1 MMKQSLAFEP
11 LLSWPI
17 SLTLIG
23 LAFLLVAA
31 ALILRKRGAGLR
43 ACALAALSLAL
54 LNPVMIEEQ
63 TEPLKSIVGIVLDK
77 SQSQNFG
84 TRSKDSQDAIAAL
97 KTELSKH
104 PEFEPRFIAAKAVSN
119 SNNGS
124 ETKLFTPLNEAI
136 SDVPPARYAG
146 TILVT
151 DGQVH
156 DVDLASSNTA
166 GEKPVN
172 TLLTGEPD
180 EYDRQI
186 KFVDPPRFGI
196 TNKPFKIRFEI
207 ADKGKVPASADKAL
221 VELKVNGHVVY
232 HESEETNREIETE
245 ITLPHAGKN
254 IIEVTTSPLDGELTA
269 VNNTAVTIIEG
280 IRENLRVLLVSGE
293 PHNGERTWR
302 DLLKSDPGI
311 DLVHFTI
318 LRPPEKAD
326 NTPLSQLSLI
336 VFPTTD
342 LFVNKINDFDLV
354 IFDRYQHY
362 NVLPL
367 IYYDYVAQYVKNGG
381 ALLMATGPEF
391 AGENTL
397 AETPLIS
404 VLPALPSGEVIEKP
418 FTPSITKAGMRHP
431 VTRGLTHVTE
441 KDEENTKR
449 ETVAGNWGKWLR
461 QIAVQDTSNSTVV
474 MNGAD
479 NRPLMLL
486 SHMDKGRVGMLLSDE
501 GWLWARGFE
510 GGGPYAALY
519 RRMAHWLMKEPELE
533 EEALTASGEGNR
545 LTIRR
550 QTMADQPDIATVHF
564 PSGKTSDVTLQKQ
577 EPGVFEASLDTDE
590 IGLFKVTNGDKE
602 ALTHIG
608 PINSPEY
615 AELISTDEKLRP
627 LANKTGGAIIRLH
640 HKQGDKIELPSID
653 VQKGQNSDT
662 VKNRNHIVLNEATET
677 RLVNT
682 FALPLFNG
690 VLALVVSL
698 FLLASLWYREGR

>member
-1 MMKQSLAFEP
+1 MNQSLAFEP
-11 LLSWPI
+11 LVSWPL

-23 LAFLLVAA
+23 IALVFVIA
-31 ALILRKRGAGLR
+31 ALVLRKRGAVLR
-43 ACALAALSLAL
+43 ACALAVMAIALI
-54 LNPVMIEEQ
+54 NPVMVEEQ
-63 TEPLKSIVGIVLDK
+63 REPLKSTVGIVIDE

-84 TRSKDSQDAIAAL
+84 SRSKDTEEAL
-97 KTELSKH
+97 KMLREELANH
-104 PEFEPRFIAAKAVSN
+104 PEFEPRLIEAKAISDN
-119 SNNGS
+119 NNGS
-124 ETKLFTPLNEAI
+124 ETRLFTPLNEAI
-136 SDVPPARYAG
+136 SDVAPARYAG
-146 TILVT
+146 TILIT
-151 DGQVH
+151 DGEVH
-156 DVDLASSNTA
+156 DIEAANANTS

-172 TLLTGEPD
+172 ALITGEPD
-180 EYDRQI
+180 EYDRQV

-207 ADKGKVPASADKAL
+207 QDKGKVPASARDAM
-221 VELKVNGHVVY
+221 VELKINGNVVF
-232 HESEETNREIETE
+232 HQSEATNREIETE

-254 IIEVTTSPLDGELTA
+254 IIEVTTSPLSGELTD
-269 VNNTAVTIIEG
+269 VNNTAVTVVDG
-280 IRENLRVLLVSGE
+280 VRENLRVLLVSGE

-302 DLLKSDPGI
+302 DLLKSDPSI

-336 VFPTTD
+336 VFPTTE
-342 LFVNKINDFDLV
+342 LFVDKINDFDLV

-391 AGENTL
+391 AGDNSL
-397 AETPLIS
+397 ARTPLLS
-404 VLPALPSGEVIEKP
+404 VLPALPSGEIIEKP
-418 FTPSITKAGMRHP
+418 FTPSLTQAGLRHP
-431 VTRGLTHVTE
+431 VTRGLSGEVVKNNPDKTDTS
-441 KDEENTKR
+441 K
-449 ETVAGNWGKWLR
+449 AQNWGRWLR
-461 QIAVQDTSNSTVV
+461 QIAVQDSSKSTVL

-486 SHMDKGRVGMLLSDE
+486 SHIGKGRVGMLLSDE

-533 EEALTASGEGNR
+533 EEALSASGNGNR

-550 QTMADQPDIATVHF
+550 QTMADKPDIATVHF
-564 PSGKTSDVTLQKQ
+564 PSGKTKNVTLEKQ
-577 EPGVFEASLDTDE
+577 QEGVFEATLDTDE

-608 PINSPEY
+608 AVNSPEY
-615 AELISTDEKLRP
+615 SELISTEEKLLP
-627 LANKTGGAIIRLH
+627 VAGTSGGAVTRLH
-640 HKQGDKIELPSID
+640 QKAGDKVTLPAID
-653 VQKGQNSDT
+653 VVKGKSLAPAQRQN
-662 VKNRNHIVLNEATET
+662 RILLNAASET
-677 RLVNT
+677 RLVST
-682 FALPLFNG
+682 SAFSLFNG
-690 VLALVVSL
+690 VLALVASL
-698 FLLASLWYREGR
+698 LLLASLWYREGR

>member
-1 MMKQSLAFEP
+1 MNQSLAFEP
-11 LLSWPI
+11 LVSWPL

-23 LAFLLVAA
+23 IALVFVIA
-31 ALILRKRGAGLR
+31 ALVLRKRGAVLR
-43 ACALAALSLAL
+43 ACALAVMAIALI
-54 LNPVMIEEQ
+54 NPVMVEEQ
-63 TEPLKSIVGIVLDK
+63 REPLKSTVGIVIDE

-84 TRSKDSQDAIAAL
+84 SRSKDTEEAL
-97 KTELSKH
+97 KMLREELANH
-104 PEFEPRFIAAKAVSN
+104 PEFEPRLIEAKAISDN
-119 SNNGS
+119 NNGS
-124 ETKLFTPLNEAI
+124 ETRLFTPLNEAI
-136 SDVPPARYAG
+136 SDVAPARYAG
-146 TILVT
+146 TILIT
-151 DGQVH
+151 DGEVH
-156 DVDLASSNTA
+156 DIEAANANTS

-172 TLLTGEPD
+172 ALITGEPD
-180 EYDRQI
+180 EYDRQV

-207 ADKGKVPASADKAL
+207 QDKGKVPASARDAM
-221 VELKVNGHVVY
+221 VELKINGNVVF
-232 HESEETNREIETE
+232 HQSEATNKEIETE

-254 IIEVTTSPLDGELTA
+254 IIEVTTSPLSGELTD
-269 VNNTAVTIIEG
+269 VNNTAVTVVDG
-280 IRENLRVLLVSGE
+280 VRENLRVLLVSGE

-302 DLLKSDPGI
+302 DLLKSDPSI

-336 VFPTTD
+336 VFPTTE
-342 LFVNKINDFDLV
+342 LFVDKINDFDLV

-391 AGENTL
+391 AGDNSL
-397 AETPLIS
+397 ARTPLLS
-404 VLPALPSGEVIEKP
+404 VLPALPSGEIIEKP
-418 FTPSITKAGMRHP
+418 FTPSLTQAGLRHP
-431 VTRGLTHVTE
+431 VTRGLSGEVVKNNPDKTDTS
-441 KDEENTKR
+441 K
-449 ETVAGNWGKWLR
+449 AQNWGRWLR
-461 QIAVQDTSNSTVV
+461 QIAVQDSSKSTVL

-486 SHMDKGRVGMLLSDE
+486 SHIGEGRVGMLLSDE

-533 EEALTASGEGNR
+533 EEALSASGNGSR

-550 QTMADQPDIATVHF
+550 QTMADKPDIATVHF
-564 PSGKTSDVTLQKQ
+564 PSGKTKNVTLEKQ
-577 EPGVFEASLDTDE
+577 QEGVFEATLDTDE

-608 PINSPEY
+608 AVNSPEY
-615 AELISTDEKLRP
+615 SELISTEEKLLP
-627 LANKTGGAIIRLH
+627 VAGTSGGAVTRLH
-640 HKQGDKIELPSID
+640 QKAGDKVTLPAID
-653 VQKGQNSDT
+653 VVKGKSLAPAQRQN
-662 VKNRNHIVLNEATET
+662 RILLNAASET
-677 RLVNT
+677 RLVST
-682 FALPLFNG
+682 SAFSLFNG
-690 VLALVVSL
+690 VLALVASL
-698 FLLASLWYREGR
+698 LLLASLWYREGR

>member
-1 MMKQSLAFEP
+1 MNQSLAFEP
-11 LLSWPI
+11 FLSWTS
-17 SLTLIG
+17 SLALIG
-23 LAFLLVAA
+23 VALLFVVVA
-31 ALILRKRGAGLR
+31 LVLRKRGAILR
-43 ACALAALSLAL
+43 TLALAVLALAL
-54 LNPVMIEEQ
+54 LNPVMVEEQ
-63 TEPLKSIVGIVLDK
+63 REPLTSIVGVVVDK

-84 TRSKDSQDAIAAL
+84 NRTKDSEEALEAL
-97 KTELSKH
+97 KQEFSKH
-104 PEFEPRFIAAKAVSN
+104 PEFEPRYIDTKTVSDN
-119 SNNGS
+119 NNGS
-124 ETKLFTPLNEAI
+124 ETRLFTPLNEAI

-146 TILVT
+146 TILIT

-156 DVDLASSNTA
+156 DIEAANANTS

-172 TLLTGEPD
+172 ALITGEPD

-186 KFVDPPRFGI
+186 RFVDPPRFGI

-207 ADKGKVPASADKAL
+207 DDKGKVPSSAGKAM
-221 VELKVNGHVVY
+221 VELKVNGNIVLHQAQ
-232 HESEETNREIETE
+232 ETNKEIETE

-254 IIEVTTSPLDGELTA
+254 IVEVSTAPLEGELTN
-269 VNNTAVTIIEG
+269 VNNAAVTIIDG
-280 IRENLRVLLVSGE
+280 VRENLRVLLVSGE

-302 DLLKSDPGI
+302 DLLKSDPSI

-336 VFPTTD
+336 VFPTTE
-342 LFVNKINDFDLV
+342 LFVDKINDFDLV

-391 AGENTL
+391 AGENSL
-397 AETPLIS
+397 ARTPLLS

-418 FTPSITKAGMRHP
+418 FTPAVTKVGMRHP
-431 VTRGLTHVTE
+431 VTRGLTNVTAN
-441 KDEENTKR
+441 DESSRTQDAVK
-449 ETVAGNWGKWLR
+449 GNRGRWLR
-461 QIAVQDTSNSTVV
+461 QLAVQDTSKSTVV

-486 SHMDKGRVGMLLSDE
+486 SHMGEGRVGMLLSDE

-533 EEALTASGEGNR
+533 EEALTASGEENR

-550 QTMADQPDIATVHF
+550 QTMADKPDIAKVYF
-564 PSGKTSDVTLQKQ
+564 PSGKTVDVTLNKV
-577 EPGVFEASLDTDE
+577 EPGVFEANLDTDE

-615 AELISTDEKLRP
+615 AELISTGEKLSP
-627 LANKTGGAIIRLH
+627 LAEATGGAITRLH
-640 HKQGDKIELPSID
+640 QKAGDKIKLPAIDIIRGKSIEPAN
-653 VQKGQNSDT
+653 KQN
-662 VKNRNHIVLNEATET
+662 RILLNAPTET
-677 RLVNT
+677 RLTNT
-682 FALPLFNG
+682 SAFPLFNG
-690 VLALVVSL
+690 VLALVASL
-698 FLLASLWYREGR
+698 LLLASLWYREGR

>member
-1 MMKQSLAFEP
+1 MNQSLAFEP
-11 LLSWPI
+11 FLSWTS
-17 SLTLIG
+17 SLALIG
-23 LAFLLVAA
+23 VAFLVVVVAVV
-31 ALILRKRGAGLR
+31 LRKRGAILR
-43 ACALAALSLAL
+43 ALALAVLALAL
-54 LNPVMIEEQ
+54 LNPVMVEEQ
-63 TEPLKSIVGIVLDK
+63 REPLTSIVGVVVDK

-84 TRSKDSQDAIAAL
+84 NRTKDSEEALEAL
-97 KTELSKH
+97 KQEFSKH
-104 PEFEPRFIAAKAVSN
+104 PEFEPRYIDTKTVSDN
-119 SNNGS
+119 SNGS
-124 ETKLFTPLNEAI
+124 ETRLFTPLNEAI

-146 TILVT
+146 TILIT

-156 DVDLASSNTA
+156 DIEAANANTS

-172 TLLTGEPD
+172 ALITGEPD

-186 KFVDPPRFGI
+186 RFVDPPRFGI

-207 ADKGKVPASADKAL
+207 DDKGKVPSSADKAM
-221 VELKVNGHVVY
+221 VELKVNGNVVL
-232 HESEETNREIETE
+232 HQAQETNREIETE

-254 IIEVTTSPLDGELTA
+254 IVEVSTSPLEGELTN
-269 VNNTAVTIIEG
+269 VNNAAVTIIDG
-280 IRENLRVLLVSGE
+280 VRENLRVLLVSGE

-302 DLLKSDPGI
+302 DLLKSDPSI

-336 VFPTTD
+336 VFPTTE
-342 LFVNKINDFDLV
+342 LFVDKINDFDLV

-391 AGENTL
+391 AGENSL
-397 AETPLIS
+397 ARTPLLS

-418 FTPSITKAGMRHP
+418 FTPAVTKAGMRHP
-431 VTRGLTHVTE
+431 VTRGLTGVTA
-441 KDEENTKR
+441 KDESSKTQDAVK
-449 ETVAGNWGKWLR
+449 GNWGRWLR
-461 QIAVQDTSNSTVV
+461 QLAVQDTSKSTVV

-486 SHMDKGRVGMLLSDE
+486 SHMGKGRVGMLLSDE

-533 EEALTASGEGNR
+533 EEALTASGEENR

-550 QTMADQPDIATVHF
+550 QTMADKPEIAKVYF
-564 PSGKTSDVTLQKQ
+564 PSGKTVDVTLNKV
-577 EPGVFEASLDTDE
+577 EPGVFEANLDTDE
-590 IGLFKVTNGDKE
+590 TGLFKVKNGDKE

-615 AELISTDEKLRP
+615 AELISTGEKLSP
-627 LANKTGGAIIRLH
+627 LAEATGGAITRLH
-640 HKQGDKIELPSID
+640 QKAGAAIKLPAIDIIKGKSIEPANKQNGIL
-653 VQKGQNSDT
+653 
-662 VKNRNHIVLNEATET
+662 LNAPTET
-677 RLVNT
+677 RLTNT
-682 FALPLFNG
+682 SAFPLFNG
-690 VLALVVSL
+690 VLALVASL
-698 FLLASLWYREGR
+698 LLLASLWYREGR